1 MDEADKLLDGTF
13 LEQIDSVIT
22 SCSNPKLIVSM
33 FSATFLPAI
42 EELAETVMKAPL
54 RISVG
59 KKNAAVG
66 NVVQK
71 LVYCGMLY
79 LYELSEMV

>member
-1 MDEADKLLDGTF
+1 MLDEADKLLDESF
-13 LEQIDSVIT
+13 VEQVDSVIT
-22 SCSNPKLIVSM
+22 ACSNPKLIVSM
-33 FSATFLPAI
+33 FSATFSPVI
-42 EELAETVMKAPL
+42 EELAQTVMKAPL

-71 LVYCGMLY
+71 LIYCGM
-79 LYELSEMV
+79 